1 MFIETDPVK
10 NIIATSLSDS
20 SMFIM
25 FNVSL
30 ICGTVELYNIQVTKH
45 QNHLL
50 ISKRNITS
58 KQVLLF
64 LAGLGKFVCILRTLK
79 FCKDIGKNN

>member
-1 MFIETDPVK
+1 MLKFSTIIIYCKLMFIESDPVK

-20 SMFIM
+20 SMLVM

-30 ICGTVELYNIQVTKH
+30 ICGIVELYNILVIKH

-50 ISKRNITS
+50 ISKQNITS
-58 KQVLLF
+58 KQVLLV
-64 LAGLGKFVCILRTLK
+64 LRGLGKFV
-79 FCKDIGKNN
+79 

>member
-20 SMFIM
+20 SMLIM

-30 ICGTVELYNIQVTKH
+30 ICGMVELYNIQVLEH
-45 QNHLL
+45 QNHRL
-50 ISKRNITS
+50 ISKQNITS
-58 KQVLLF
+58 KQVLLVQT
-64 LAGLGKFVCILRTLK
+64 GLGKLYILSGL
-79 FCKDIGKNN
+79 

>member
-20 SMFIM
+20 SMLIM

-30 ICGTVELYNIQVTKH
+30 ICGMVELYNIQVLEH
-45 QNHLL
+45 QNHRL
-50 ISKRNITS
+50 ISKQNITS
-58 KQVLLF
+58 KQVLLVQT
-64 LAGLGKFVCILRTLK
+64 GLGKFVYTFRALK
-79 FCKDIGKNN
+79 F

>member
-20 SMFIM
+20 SMLVM

-30 ICGTVELYNIQVTKH
+30 ICGTVELYNIQVMKH

-50 ISKRNITS
+50 ISKQNITS
-58 KQVLLF
+58 KQVLLV
-64 LAGLGKFVCILRTLK
+64 LTGLGKLVC
-79 FCKDIGKNN
+79 F